1 MLKFTMPKK
10 LPPHRPKAF
19 VHGSDMIVPTA
30 ERDVKLVIDLAN
42 AEARIAELEAENVKL
57 REAVENA
64 VEILSDEGIYRCPA
78 LHDAV
83 KWICND
89 GNGCKYIEIADT
101 AACWREWLMKQWVD
115 K

>member
-42 AEARIAELEAENVKL
+42 AEARIAELEAENFKL
-57 REAVENA
+57 IQAKNNGSRYLVLIHENETLKDQVAELEALRDKHLA
-64 VEILSDEGIYRCPA
+64 
-78 LHDAV
+78 
-83 KWICND
+83 K
-89 GNGCKYIEIADT
+89 IANLES
-101 AACWREWLMKQWVD
+101 AKRVRWLA
-115 K
+115 

>member
-57 REAVENA
+57 IQAKNNGSRYLVLIHENETLKDQVADLEALRDKLLA
-64 VEILSDEGIYRCPA
+64 R
-78 LHDAV
+78 
-83 KWICND
+83 
-89 GNGCKYIEIADT
+89 IANLESSIRGLGV
-101 AACWREWLMKQWVD
+101 A
-115 K
+115 